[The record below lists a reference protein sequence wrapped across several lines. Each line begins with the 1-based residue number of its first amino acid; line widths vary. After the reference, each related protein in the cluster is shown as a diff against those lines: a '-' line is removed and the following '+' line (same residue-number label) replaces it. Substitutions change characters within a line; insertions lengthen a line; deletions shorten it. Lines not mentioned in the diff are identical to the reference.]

1 MNLYSRKKSWL
12 LILSLLAAAIVAF
25 FVLYTNIIVNRFAER
40 ENQQIKTWADAV
52 QTQAALISYTDE
64 FFGGFEKQEDLRVDL
79 LASAY
84 RRFLAASPEENVS
97 IYLDIISN
105 NISIPVVITDN
116 EGNII
121 ISLNLPENQREKKS
135 FDSEMQTFYSKYDP
149 IKMDNGMWL
158 YYSESLIYTELE
170 GVLKDMF
177 FTFMDDVIYNA
188 VGSPVIITDST
199 MQKVI
204 AFGNID
210 SVEMHNPSFVTEQ
223 IRKMDE
229 DNLPIKVAYL
239 DKGHVFIHF
248 RTSDLLVNVR
258 FYGYLQILLVAVFVI
273 VAYLFLSGVRRSEQ
287 NQVWAGMAK
296 ETAHQLGT
304 PLTSLMGWIEL
315 MKAEEH
321 PFIGTAEMEND
332 VNRLTMIAERF
343 SKIGSV
349 PTLEDND
356 AVKAVSETM
365 NYLKKRFSSG
375 KIDFDI
381 QLPDRSL
388 VIPLN
393 KALFSWVLENL
404 TKNAI
409 DAMPEGGRI
418 TIEMTEGDNFVIVDV
433 SDNGKGIH
441 RNMFKQ
447 IFKPGYTTKKR
458 GWGLGLSLVKRIIE
472 VYHKGKIFVKSSTIG
487 RGTTFRIMLKK

>member
-1 MNLYSRKKSWL
+1 
-12 LILSLLAAAIVAF
+12 
-25 FVLYTNIIVNRFAER
+25 
-40 ENQQIKTWADAV
+40 
-52 QTQAALISYTDE
+52 
-64 FFGGFEKQEDLRVDL
+64 
-79 LASAY
+79 
-84 RRFLAASPEENVS
+84 
-97 IYLDIISN
+97 
-105 NISIPVVITDN
+105 
-116 EGNII
+116 
-121 ISLNLPENQREKKS
+121 
-135 FDSEMQTFYSKYDP
+135 
-149 IKMDNGMWL
+149 
-158 YYSESLIYTELE
+158 
-170 GVLKDMF
+170 
-177 FTFMDDVIYNA
+177 MDDVIYNA

-304 PLTSLMGWIEL
+304 PLTSLIGWIEL
-315 MKAEEH
+315 MKSEEH
-321 PFIGTAEMEND
+321 PFIGTTEMEND

-433 SDNGKGIH
+433 SDTGKGIH

-458 GWGLGLSLVKRIIE
+458 GWGLGLSLAKRIIE